1 MSNTTVFP
9 VVWHEDGS
17 CTALARVT
25 ARDATGAATGI
36 SGEGKWVKQ
45 ADLSTIT
52 CKVFDR
58 SSSTPDTAI
67 ATPTVTISS
76 AINDTPVTDGVL
88 WTEDSTGY
96 NFLHDLAH
104 TNFPDGGRKY
114 RVEYIFTPTSGNKYP
129 ALVFEGISRGIVT
142 S

>member
-1 MSNTTVFP
+1 MQEHSVFQAI
-9 VVWHEDGS
+9 WREDGS

-58 SSSTPDTAI
+58 NGTTPDTAI
-67 ATPTVTISS
+67 ATPTVTIAS
-76 AINDTPVTDGVL
+76 AVYDTPVTDGLIWDVDL
-88 WTEDSTGY
+88 TGY
-96 NFLHDLAH
+96 NFLHDLAY
-104 TNFPDGGRKY
+104 TNFPEGNRKY
-114 RVEYIFTPTSGNKYP
+114 VVEYIFTTTGGAKWS
-129 ALVFEGISRGIVT
+129 LVFEGVSRAIIT